1 MQSAVTNAQKINKI
15 CISIILSHF
24 LSKNTFLNIAI
35 KTKMNIAIP
44 EKMDFRK

>member
-1 MQSAVTNAQKINKI
+1 MQSAVTNAQKIDKI
-15 CISIILSHF
+15 CISIHSYT
-24 LSKNTFLNIAI
+24 LSKNTFLNIAL